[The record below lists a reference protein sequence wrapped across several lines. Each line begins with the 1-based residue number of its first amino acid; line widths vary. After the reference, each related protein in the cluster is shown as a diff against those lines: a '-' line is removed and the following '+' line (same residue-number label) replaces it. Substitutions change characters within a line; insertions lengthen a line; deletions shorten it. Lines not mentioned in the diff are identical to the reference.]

1 MAGEKSRPVI
11 STQVMNEVTLVMSRK
26 MGLPWPE
33 IESILEDVEVL
44 CEVVP
49 LTFEVH
55 KEARR
60 VAAHY
65 GFRFY
70 DCCVIAFALLNDC
83 EVLYSE
89 DMHHCQVIFDRLTV
103 TNPFL

>member
-1 MAGEKSRPVI
+1 
-11 STQVMNEVTLVMSRK
+11 

-49 LTFEVH
+49 LALEVH

-60 VAAHY
+60 VAARY

-70 DCCVIAFALLNDC
+70 DCCIIAFALLNDC
-83 EVLYSE
+83 EVLHSE
-89 DMHHCQVIFDRLTV
+89 DAPPSSHFRPIDRH
-103 TNPFL
+103 